1 MTPPALADL
10 RTEPDPADP
19 ARVRE
24 LLASTGF
31 FRDDEIAIG
40 VELVAER
47 LARGSASGYEL
58 LLADDPAAPR
68 LRGYCC
74 FGEIPLTVG
83 SWDLYWIAVAPDL
96 QGRGLGRRL
105 LAETERR
112 IAAAGGRRVFVDTSG
127 RADYAPTRAFYERCG
142 YTVAARLT
150 DFYAVGDDKVVYSR
164 ILPVACSS
172 SSLGSSPSS
181 PPSP

>member
-1 MTPPALADL
+1 MSIRAGF

-19 ARVRE
+19 TRVRE
-24 LLASTGF
+24 LLAATGF
-31 FRDDEIAIG
+31 FRADEVAIG
-40 VELVAER
+40 VELVEER
-47 LARGSASGYEL
+47 LARGVASGYRL
-58 LLADDPAAPR
+58 LFTDDPAAPR
-68 LRGYCC
+68 LLGYSCY
-74 FGEIPLTVG
+74 GEIPLTVG

-112 IAAAGGRRVFVDTSG
+112 IAASGGRRVFVDTSG

-142 YTVAARLT
+142 YRVAARMT

-164 ILPVACSS
+164 ILPADLSSPRSS
-172 SSLGSSPSS
+172 SSSPHS
-181 PPSP
+181 P